1 MNDQQDPYVSWKE
14 WRLVPASSIQ
24 ERLET
29 VRTLQE
35 SELEMYEIS
44 KDKMT
49 GEHYLHYAYLH
60 RNVAAIGTPG
70 AQDEVFHQLLP
81 LDSDDVLGMLFEAQP
96 YTYPEHWQK
105 SFLRNGPEGDYVWFD
120 PSYAAEENDF
130 EMIGRSIAEQLAR
143 FKEQGDLSEEAVRR
157 FLSKLDADAGPDTDK
172 KK

>member
-1 MNDQQDPYVSWKE
+1 MSNNQEPGISWKE
-14 WRLVPASSIQ
+14 WRLVPSSSIQ

-35 SELEMYEIS
+35 SELELYEIS
-44 KDKMT
+44 KDKVSA
-49 GEHYLHYAYLH
+49 EHYLHYAYLH

-81 LDSDDVLGMLFEAQP
+81 LDSDDVLGLLFEEQP

-105 SFLRNGPEGDYVWFD
+105 PFLRNGPEGDYVWFD
-120 PSYAAEENDF
+120 PSYAAQEAEF
-130 EMIGRSIAEQLAR
+130 ESIGRSIAEQLAR

-157 FLSKLDADAGPDTDK
+157 FLSGVDAGFDPESDK